1 MDYKTVKIDKSKWY
15 KLKEIA
21 LQKEKT
27 LQLIKDNSLLE
38 KLAKSAWE
46 KAGEFSTDR
55 FCEKLDPIFNK

>member
-27 LQLIKDNSLLE
+27 LQLI
-38 KLAKSAWE
+38 
-46 KAGEFSTDR
+46 
-55 FCEKLDPIFNK
+55 LDEAITYFLRQEN